1 MSCRTMP
8 TEKPYATTVHLPQT
22 PFPMKADLACREPEI
37 LKKWESEKLYEGIR
51 SKSKGKPKYILH
63 DGPPYANGRI
73 HIGHALNKI
82 LKDMIVKYYTM
93 RGFDALYV
101 PGWDCHGLPIEHQC
115 LKDMGKR
122 KDEVERVAFRKEAR
136 KYAEKFIQIQREE
149 FKRLGVFGEWEKPY
163 LNMSYDYQAT
173 IAKSFLGLYEKG
185 FIEQRLKPVPW
196 CFDCETALADAELE
210 YEDRTDKA
218 VYVAFPVH
226 PHEKDNE
233 KFLDWIKNKTGK
245 RKAFFLIWTTTPWTL

>member
-82 LKDMIVKYYTM
+82 LKDM
-93 RGFDALYV
+93 
-101 PGWDCHGLPIEHQC
+101 
-115 LKDMGKR
+115 GKR

-136 KYAEKFIQIQREE
+136 KYAEKYVAIQREE
-149 FKRLGVFGEWEKPY
+149 FKRLGIFGEWENPY
-163 LNMSYDYQAT
+163 LTMHFGYQAS
-173 IAKSFLGLYEKG
+173 IAESFLTLYEKG

-196 CFDCETALADAELE
+196 GFDCETALADA
-210 YEDRTDKA
+210 
-218 VYVAFPVH
+218 
-226 PHEKDNE
+226 
-233 KFLDWIKNKTGK
+233 
-245 RKAFFLIWTTTPWTL
+245 